1 MLKFLITVLGV
12 AAFLLLSSVIYAI
25 ADCIGNRLFDV
36 ETLFKSLKSSAAKRK
51 VNKS

>member
-1 MLKFLITVLGV
+1 MLKFLVTVLGV

-25 ADCIGNRLFDV
+25 ADYFGNRLLDV
-36 ETLFKSLKSSAAKRK
+36 AALFKSLKSTAAKRK